1 MRAGLYIP
9 VAAAAWMALAVMAH
23 AQALLP
29 ERLRELVKQLDA
41 EDYAA
46 REEATSELIAA
57 GEAGIESLA
66 EGVSSASPEVAWR
79 ASESLQEIAI
89 AGNEQTLN
97 RVVAALDK
105 LSKNGKPGLSNVAQE
120 LRAKQIKLR
129 HDRAAAKI
137 RSLGGKLAGG
147 SSPIAMDGGMMV
159 MPAIAVDFG
168 GDIPVLIEAIE
179 DLRVIEEMPAE
190 IAPDKPVALKALDA
204 ALARLAD
211 LLPGKV
217 KADAPPEPPVDEPPP
232 AIEAPPAPPIDEAP
246 PATPE
251 APQAPAD
258 EAPAEAPMPP
268 AAEAPIAEP
277 EAEGELPVL
286 PEAPADVAIA
296 DAIAIDAFIA
306 GPVFGGGFFIE
317 EGAFPDS
324 GEGLSTA
331 LALDSSWS
339 GGDDGLAALRDLPS
353 LVSLSIA
360 DAKLTDAALPH
371 IAALPNLQS
380 LSIVNTK
387 FSVPSLLKFRKERPN
402 TRIFARGSAM
412 LGVHADTSGSCV
424 VTGVYHGSG
433 AATAGL
439 QAGDQIVKIDGH
451 KINDFGDLTIAV
463 YAHAPGDKLKV
474 EFLRGGETKSANVEL
489 KPRADLEAVRQ

>member
-1 MRAGLYIP
+1 
-9 VAAAAWMALAVMAH
+9 
-23 AQALLP
+23 
-29 ERLRELVKQLDA
+29 VKQLDA
-41 EDYAA
+41 EDYAV
-46 REEATSELIAA
+46 REEATRELIAA
-57 GEAGIESLA
+57 GESGIESLA
-66 EGVSSASPEVAWR
+66 EGVNSTSPEVAWR

-97 RVVAALDK
+97 RVVDALDK

-137 RSLGGKLAGG
+137 RSLGGRLVGG
-147 SSPIAMDGGMMV
+147 GSPIAMDGGMMI

-168 GDIPVLIEAIE
+168 GDIPVPIEAIE
-179 DLRVIEEMPAE
+179 DLRVIEEVPAE

-217 KADAPPEPPVDEPPP
+217 EEGAPPEPPAVDEPPPAIDVPPAPPVDEPPP
-232 AIEAPPAPPIDEAP
+232 VL
-246 PATPE
+246 PE

-258 EAPAEAPMPP
+258 ETAEEPSPPAVEAPM
-268 AAEAPIAEP
+268 AEP
-277 EAEGELPVL
+277 EAEGELP
-286 PEAPADVAIA
+286 EAPAEVAIA

-317 EGAFPDS
+317 EGAFPDG

-331 LALDSSWS
+331 LALDQSWR
-339 GGDDGLAALRDLPS
+339 GGDEGLASLRDLPS
-353 LVSLSIA
+353 IVSLSIA

-371 IAALPNLQS
+371 IAALPNLQD

-387 FSVPSLLKFRKERPN
+387 FSVEALLKLRKQRPN
-402 TRIFARGSAM
+402 TRIFARGTAM
-412 LGVHADTSGSCV
+412 LGLHCDTTGSCV
-424 VTGVYHGSG
+424 VSSVYQGSG
-433 AATAGL
+433 AAAAGL

-463 YAHAPGDKLKV
+463 YAHAPGEKLKV
-474 EFLRGGETKSANVEL
+474 EFVRGSETKSADVVL